1 MSKVHDL
8 PHGATIDLDEQVIRI
23 PVGQKIVLNFSIEDF
38 HNFYENMNDLKMI
51 MDFHTS
57 AILYECQTCSSQMT
71 ELNYDPPE
79 DEHEN

>member
-57 AILYECQTCSSQMT
+57 ATLYECQTCGSQMT
-71 ELNYDPPE
+71 EMNYEPPE
-79 DEHEN
+79 EDHEN